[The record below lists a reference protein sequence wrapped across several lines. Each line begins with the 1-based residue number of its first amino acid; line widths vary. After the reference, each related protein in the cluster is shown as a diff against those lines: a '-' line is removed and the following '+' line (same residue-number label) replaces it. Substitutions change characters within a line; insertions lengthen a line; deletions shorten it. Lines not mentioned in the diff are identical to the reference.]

1 MDWDRFDWKPNGHKV
16 YHNYSKKL
24 KYDELQFGSHLQ
36 HHNHVYTDSKR
47 LRWELGHQVEHNP
60 FKKWE
65 KNEWKLGGHQ
75 VAHNLFKE
83 WKRNESKPIITH
95 NIIILIQI

>member
-1 MDWDRFDWKPNGHKV
+1 
-16 YHNYSKKL
+16 
-24 KYDELQFGSHLQ
+24 
-36 HHNHVYTDSKR
+36 
-47 LRWELGHQVEHNP
+47 
-60 FKKWE
+60 
-65 KNEWKLGGHQ
+65 